1 MPSIKSI
8 RVFYVTIK
16 GKLNDDFYWLMTR
29 FYLDNVVCSYMWK
42 KWVSTDRWING
53 REVYYISLHCHFS
66 GAIARREIEIEYIK
80 KYLIFL
86 WWILKYHNKSNH
98 VCLCAWFWFLYFLVL
113 RLYSNWH
120 SSWFQLWCNR
130 DNRSYFYLHF

>member
-86 WWILKYHNKSNH
+86 WWILKYNNKSNC
-98 VCLCAWFWFLYFLVL
+98 VCGYDFHSL
-113 RLYSNWH
+113 RTCIEMFNGYSNSHIRFINIIKWIE
-120 SSWFQLWCNR
+120 S
-130 DNRSYFYLHF
+130 